1 VRLVEVIGFKPFDDT
16 TTDLPMYDNWF
27 ENPEYA
33 LEQKGYEV
41 NRVYITPDQYI
52 EACVDGFNSS
62 YESIMSTRKEKAAEY
77 ARLMKDGETFPM
89 LTLVYSLGGH
99 FTQEGLHR
107 ALAAKMIGIEKV
119 PVLVVKEQP

>member
-1 VRLVEVIGFKPFDDT
+1 MRLVEVTGLTPFDDT
-16 TTDLPMYDNWF
+16 TTDMPMYDNWF

-41 NRVYITPDQYI
+41 YRVYISPDQYI
-52 EACVDGFNSS
+52 EACVDGFKST
-62 YESIMSTRKEKAAEY
+62 YDSIVSTRKEKSAEY
-77 ARLMKDGETFPM
+77 AELMKAGETFPM